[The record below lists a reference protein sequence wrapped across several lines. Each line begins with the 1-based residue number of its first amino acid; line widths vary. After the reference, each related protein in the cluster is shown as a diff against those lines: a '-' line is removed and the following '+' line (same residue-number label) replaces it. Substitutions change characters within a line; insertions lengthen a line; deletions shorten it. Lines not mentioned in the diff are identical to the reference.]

1 MGFGTVAANVI
12 MFISVLLLA
21 SGVLVVMN
29 IYVQETRDSLQ
40 TQKDRVVDE
49 IRTDIKIQ
57 SVTYNSASNQ
67 GTAYVTNRGSTNLRI
82 AGVDILIDGI
92 RVSRSDRKVT
102 IEEDTQISGDTVWS
116 PSEVIRID
124 FTQEISSGRKS
135 FRVITENGVRDEE
148 GFDA

>member
-12 MFISVLLLA
+12 MFISVMLLA

-29 IYVQETRDSLQ
+29 IYVQETRISLQ

-49 IRTDIKIQ
+49 IRTDVKIQ
-57 SVTYNSASNQ
+57 SVTYNSTSNE
-67 GTAYVTNRGSTNLRI
+67 GISYVINRGSTDLRI
-82 AGVDILIDGI
+82 AGVDILLDGI
-92 RVSRSDRKVT
+92 RVSRDNRTIT
-102 IEEDTQISGDTVWS
+102 IESDTQISADAVWS

-124 FTQEISSGRKS
+124 FTQDLSSGRKA

>member
-1 MGFGTVAANVI
+1 MGFGTVAANII

-29 IYVQETRDSLQ
+29 IYVQETTNSLQ
-40 TQKDRVVDE
+40 IQKDRVVDE

-57 SVTYNSASNQ
+57 SITYNSTTNE
-67 GTAYVTNRGSTNLRI
+67 GTAFVTNRGSTDLRV
-82 AGVDILIDGI
+82 AGVDILLDGI
-92 RVSRSDRKVT
+92 RVSRDDRTIT
-102 IEEDTQISGDTVWS
+102 IEEDTQTSSDAVWS

-124 FTQEISSGRKS
+124 FTQELSGGRKT
-135 FRVITENGVRDEE
+135 FRVVTQNGVRDEE